1 MEKITMYRC
10 YRGEN
15 QMTCMVNGKGY
26 AIENVCFYNRDGVV
40 VKTNSWI
47 GDQRDNEVSFV
58 IQNPIKRIYK
68 INFKNNFPFVIK
80 NENAMYD
87 MYIPYNDYTWHT
99 SYVKKGLNIMKN
111 IHMED
116 YFIYIYVSVKSLY
129 DNIYDKYSRYIKQ
142 LKTLEPIYSTEMPVN
157 FTTGYI
163 KLAQAYQEWS
173 DAIEYA
179 KNYTVEDYFNEQ
191 RKDD

>member
-15 QMTCMVNGKGY
+15 QMTCMVNGKEY

-87 MYIPYNDYTWHT
+87 MYVPYNDYTWHS
-99 SYVKKGLNIMKN
+99 SYFKQGMNIVKN

-116 YFIYIYVSVKSLY
+116 YFIYIYVVVKSLY
-129 DNIYDKYSRYIKQ
+129 NDIYNKYSQYIKQ
-142 LKTLEPIYSTEMPVN
+142 LKVLEPIYSTEIPVD
-157 FTTGYI
+157 FTTNYI
-163 KLAQAYQEWS
+163 KLAQAYQEWC
-173 DAIEYA
+173 DGIKYVE
-179 KNYTVEDYFNEQ
+179 NYTVEDYFNEQ
-191 RKDD
+191 KKDD